1 MLSTVEGRKGGREEE
16 RYVGVLTIHNIKT
29 LIDWTVKPP
38 RYSIVKS
45 LVYNSQTTDLLI
57 FKALSEIESPFN
69 SLNSCT
75 KYIYLILYA
84 IFLLYIYGF
93 YKKHGVC
100 FTILKDNDYNLCSIY

>member
-1 MLSTVEGRKGGREEE
+1 MILK
-16 RYVGVLTIHNIKT
+16 H

-38 RYSIVKS
+38 RYSTVKS
-45 LVYNSQTTDLLI
+45 LVYSQTTDLLI

-84 IFLLYIYGF
+84 ILLLYIYGF
-93 YKKHGVC
+93 SKKLGVC